1 MKKLIIGEN
10 SNEIIYKNVGITSM
24 SPDFETTSHMI
35 DVAENFGISYNLIDP
50 NNENSIGMNPFA
62 LDNASQTAV
71 AISSVLKGMFKTNNK
86 DIEEAFKE
94 NVDTFLLII

>member
-1 MKKLIIGEN
+1 ML
-10 SNEIIYKNVGITSM
+10 
-24 SPDFETTSHMI
+24 P
-35 DVAENFGISYNLIDP
+35 ENFGISYNLIDP

-71 AISSVLKGMFKTNNK
+71 AISSVLKGMFKANNK

-94 NVDTFLLII
+94 NVTYQAIENISILLKEMYPRLK